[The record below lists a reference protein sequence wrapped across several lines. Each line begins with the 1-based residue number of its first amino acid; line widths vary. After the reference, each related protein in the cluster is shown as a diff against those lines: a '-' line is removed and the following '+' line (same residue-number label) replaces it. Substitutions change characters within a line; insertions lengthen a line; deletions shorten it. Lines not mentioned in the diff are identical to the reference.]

1 MLFNS
6 PIFLFLFLPLTLA
19 GFFLLARL
27 FGRNAALGFL
37 LLACLLFY
45 AYSSPFNFAVFL
57 VSVIAN
63 FLLGYAIAQF
73 RQSSRVW
80 LIGGIILNLGL
91 IGYFKYAG
99 FLVSGLNDI
108 FSASFV
114 VPHIVLPVGISFYTF
129 EQISYLVETRQSGR
143 AEPSLMVE
151 DLRRGIRHGFCHG
164 PFRAGRERREP
175 HPARRRR
182 PAGLRQQP
190 R

>member
-6 PIFLFLFLPLTLA
+6 PLFLFLFLPLTLA
-19 GFFLLARL
+19 GFFSLARL

-80 LIGGIILNLGL
+80 LIGGIILKCGRTHD
-91 IGYFKYAG
+91 FKYRG
-99 FLVSGLNDI
+99 
-108 FSASFV
+108 V
-114 VPHIVLPVGISFYTF
+114 V
-129 EQISYLVETRQSGR
+129 QS
-143 AEPSLMVE
+143 
-151 DLRRGIRHGFCHG
+151 
-164 PFRAGRERREP
+164 
-175 HPARRRR
+175 
-182 PAGLRQQP
+182 
-190 R
+190 